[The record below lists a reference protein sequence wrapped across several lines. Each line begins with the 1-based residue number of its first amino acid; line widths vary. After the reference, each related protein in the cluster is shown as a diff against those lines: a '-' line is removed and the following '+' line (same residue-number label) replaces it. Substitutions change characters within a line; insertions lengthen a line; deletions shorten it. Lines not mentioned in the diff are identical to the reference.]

1 MQFYCL
7 PVRLSNMENDK
18 SYTNR
23 IGIHSVIHD
32 SNNKYFLNVKS
43 VRIMISYF
51 IRPNGEKILHLP

>member
-18 SYTNR
+18 S

-32 SNNKYFLNVKS
+32 PNNKYFLNVKS